1 VLARSPYKPVDPK
14 IAKLAETRGGSG
26 LYNVCIGGRAFSLT
40 LCCRADFALPRP
52 SEATLSPLPPALAY
66 LPHNTQ
72 RYEHPIFVLQ
82 GRGPAHPSANK
93 RTRKGRALSGERI
106 NVVVYTETKAG
117 DFRIVSV
124 ITPDGN

>member
-1 VLARSPYKPVDPK
+1 MLARSPYKPVDPK

-40 LCCRADFALPRP
+40 LCCRAAFALPRP

-72 RYEHPIFVLQ
+72 RYEHPQLRRRRSWAFSRA
-82 GRGPAHPSANK
+82 GDMPNG
-93 RTRKGRALSGERI
+93 ALSESARKLDSC
-106 NVVVYTETKAG
+106 Y
-117 DFRIVSV
+117 
-124 ITPDGN
+124 